1 MPKAKDWRT
10 AHRCPVGKGGRIKA
24 QAQKTGVCFQIERVK
39 RNGTKGFITTL
50 HNRATGRRAGY
61 SAKAAEGKACP
72 LTQDPFRAD
81 IRPKGSAIR
90 GRLRPAPVGAE
101 EVHPAGSCQ
110 EEEAREEEGGQEARG
125 QETWITPSTSIST
138 TLSSIRK
145 RTSAGV
151 WSEFTPGRM
160 PGSS

>member
-81 IRPKGSAIR
+81 IRPKGSAITAGAACARRLSVPKKFTQPVRAKKKKRAKKKVVKKRAAKKR
-90 GRLRPAPVGAE
+90 G
-101 EVHPAGSCQ
+101 
-110 EEEAREEEGGQEARG
+110 
-125 QETWITPSTSIST
+125 
-138 TLSSIRK
+138 
-145 RTSAGV
+145 
-151 WSEFTPGRM
+151 
-160 PGSS
+160 